1 MMEASIRAVFWDLG
15 GVILRTEDQAPR
27 RAWEARLGLSP
38 VDLAQRIFDGP
49 VSQQAMLGQASAD
62 DVWEAV
68 GASLDLSP
76 QDRDQLRMDFFSGD
90 QIDER
95 LMGFIRSL
103 RPRLRVGLISNAW
116 PEVRRLLET
125 TWRIADAFDP
135 LILSPEVGLV
145 KPNPAI
151 FRQAL
156 VRAEALPAQTVFVDD
171 FPENA
176 DAARGLGMQAVV
188 FRTAAQARED
198 VSRLVGLA

>member
-1 MMEASIRAVFWDLG
+1 
-15 GVILRTEDQAPR
+15 
-27 RAWEARLGLSP
+27 
-38 VDLAQRIFDGP
+38 
-49 VSQQAMLGQASAD
+49 
-62 DVWEAV
+62 
-68 GASLDLSP
+68 
-76 QDRDQLRMDFFSGD
+76 
-90 QIDER
+90 
-95 LMGFIRSL
+95 MGFIRSL